1 MSETNQNPSSTS
13 NHFDKEL
20 NDMIIRKSQLQK
32 AIISISDD
40 MTPTG
45 LSMIDSLTAELRDL
59 NKTMKARVKN
69 AKTG

>member
-1 MSETNQNPSSTS
+1 
-13 NHFDKEL
+13 
-20 NDMIIRKSQLQK
+20 MIIRKSQLQK

-59 NKTMKARVKN
+59 NKTMKVRVKN

>member
-1 MSETNQNPSSTS
+1 MSEINQNPSSTS

-59 NKTMKARVKN
+59 NKTMKVRVKN